1 MFKNELNTS
10 DKDFDSDLSNFIDN
24 RGTFEREVVTKV
36 AEIIS
41 EVERKGDQALISL
54 TKELD
59 RHQIEDF
66 FISDNEIDAC
76 VKNVEKEVLSALE
89 FACKNII
96 DYHSSCRDSLHLELS
111 ESQIHRKFR
120 PIKSVLMYVPG
131 GKASYPSSVLMAAG
145 PAIACNINDLYLTTP
160 CIGGDLNNLTI
171 AAAKIAGIRKI
182 AKLGGAQAIAAFALG
197 TESIPEV
204 DKIVGPG
211 NSYVTEAKRQL
222 FGRVGIDGIAGPSE
236 ILVLADETSCPET
249 VAWDLMAQAEHDEEA
264 SSILLCSSEKVIQ
277 KIKAI
282 IDSQIDRLERSE
294 IIRSALK
301 ENGLIIK
308 IDSLDQSLRL
318 INILAPEHLHIAFAN
333 NNKIDTSQVVAG
345 IILEGPDSAVSLSD
359 YVLGPSHILPTNS
372 SSRFSSPLSVEDFM
386 VSSSH
391 VSLKYET
398 NPDLYI
404 KYVENTSIIARAEG
418 LTAHAISVEKRKK
431 V

>member
-1 MFKNELNTS
+1 MDNTLL
-10 DKDFDSDLSNFIDN
+10 FTN
-24 RGTFEREVVTKV
+24 
-36 AEIIS
+36 
-41 EVERKGDQALISL
+41 Q
-54 TKELD
+54 
-59 RHQIEDF
+59 
-66 FISDNEIDAC
+66 
-76 VKNVEKEVLSALE
+76 
-89 FACKNII
+89 
-96 DYHSSCRDSLHLELS
+96 Y
-111 ESQIHRKFR
+111 
-120 PIKSVLMYVPG
+120 IKS
-131 GKASYPSSVLMAAG
+131 KE
-145 PAIACNINDLYLTTP
+145 NDIIILSK
-160 CIGGDLNNLTI
+160 DWN
-171 AAAKIAGIRKI
+171 
-182 AKLGGAQAIAAFALG
+182 F
-197 TESIPEV
+197 
-204 DKIVGPG
+204 DKIHHFFKD
-211 NSYVTEAKRQL
+211 NL
-222 FGRVGIDGIAGPSE
+222 
-236 ILVLADETSCPET
+236 
-249 VAWDLMAQAEHDEEA
+249 
-264 SSILLCSSEKVIQ
+264 
-277 KIKAI
+277 